1 MAIDG
6 LPFQAD
12 REAFGVL
19 NSFSLVAMIFLQRDY
34 PVTVRTTP
42 SRILYF
48 VTCVAAFMVFAFY
61 TAVLTSYMT
70 AQDAPPQIKVRDVV
84 LISSVVRTLKFP
96 ISHPDFSRCV
106 GQKLQNLL
114 LERNGNRRL
123 FAVSRRASS
132 H

>member
-1 MAIDG
+1 MATDG
-6 LPFQAD
+6 LTFQAD

-70 AQDAPPQIKVRDVV
+70 AQDAPPQIKVRGVSTNQ
-84 LISSVVRTLKFP
+84 LSSSILK
-96 ISHPDFSRCV
+96 IVYASS
-106 GQKLQNLL
+106 
-114 LERNGNRRL
+114 RL
-123 FAVSRRASS
+123 FEMRWTEITTSTFGKER
-132 H
+132 

>member
-1 MAIDG
+1 M
-6 LPFQAD
+6 
-12 REAFGVL
+12 L

-70 AQDAPPQIKVRDVV
+70 AQDAPPQIKVREVCNQLSGSV
-84 LISSVVRTLKFP
+84 LKISYPS
-96 ISHPDFSRCV
+96 S
-106 GQKLQNLL
+106 
-114 LERNGNRRL
+114 RL
-123 FAVSRRASS
+123 FEMRWTEITKSIFGKER
-132 H
+132 